1 MKEYTYT
8 VFLGPSWK
16 GAGYRAFC
24 PLLPGLSARAQTR
37 DEAIRKIRAAL
48 GRRLDRMIAR
58 GERIPR
64 EPKRRHKIH

>member
-1 MKEYTYT
+1 MKDYTYT

-24 PLLPGLSARAQTR
+24 PLLPGLSASAQTR

-48 GRRLDRMIAR
+48 DRRLDRMIAR
-58 GERIPR
+58 GERIPS
-64 EPKRRHKIH
+64 EPKRKQKIH

>member
-16 GAGYRAFC
+16 GTGYRAFC
-24 PLLPGLSARAQTR
+24 PLLPGLSADAETR
-37 DEAIRKIRAAL
+37 DEAVRKIRRAL

-58 GERIPR
+58 GERIPS
-64 EPKRRHKIH
+64 EPKRKQKPN

>member
-16 GAGYRAFC
+16 GTGYRAFC
-24 PLLPGLSARAQTR
+24 PLLPRLSADAETR
-37 DEAIRKIRAAL
+37 EEAVEKIRAAL

-58 GERIPR
+58 GERIPS
-64 EPKRRHKIH
+64 EPKRKPKPH

>member
-16 GAGYRAFC
+16 GTGYRAVC
-24 PLLPGLSARAQTR
+24 PLLRGLSANGETR
-37 DEAIRKIRAAL
+37 EEAVRKIRTAL
-48 GRRLDRMIAR
+48 DRRLDRMIAR

-64 EPKRRHKIH
+64 EPKRKRRDN